1 MAKVEQFNLIAN
13 SSITSD
19 HMLYVVNESA
29 DTDHK
34 LQLNTM
40 YPSLSDQGSAGL
52 AIHNGL
58 TNTTQINLKK
68 IQVASTSSGAVTIA
82 THADGHLLIT
92 LVESALNLANCSNA
106 SSGFLTTVNLTSN
119 VGSTVLPVA
128 NGGTG
133 AASLTDGGILL
144 GSGTGVVTAMAVLAK
159 GSLVV
164 GDGTTDPQA
173 LVAGTNGYILSADSS
188 TTTGLAYLQTLPV
201 ANGGT
206 GATSLTANGVLI
218 GNGTSAVTS
227 VDLSTKGQILIGD
240 GTGNPSALSVGS
252 NGQRLVA
259 DSTAGNGV
267 AWENN
272 HLDLLDEFVMP
283 GSTVLDMNNNN
294 IDLGTGW
301 LSGNGTAEGINI
313 DSAGKVFIG
322 EDTPSAFF
330 DTALNIIG
338 DITVSGPSQFAF
350 TGKPNSGS
358 GLTMS
363 LIGGGSTGA
372 AAGGLKVFGGSSTGG
387 NGNGG
392 NLTLGGGLKNGS
404 GDDGT
409 IIFMTADTEAMS
421 ITADQDVNVK
431 KSIIFHTATE
441 GIVYTSMGTVTQ
453 ATDHST
459 AVTVNA
465 MAGVITL
472 ASVVLATGAEAQF
485 TITNSA
491 VQADSLILLTVD
503 SPAAGSSTDDSCL
516 LAQVTGKADGS
527 FKVILKNVGDANTD
541 ANARKI
547 NFLII
552 NNSVW

>member
-82 THADGHLLIT
+82 THTDGHLLIT

-188 TTTGLAYLQTLPV
+188 TTTGLVYLQTLPV

-206 GATSLTANGVLI
+206 GATTLTANGVLI

-227 VDLSTKGQILIGD
+227 VALATKGQILVGD
-240 GTGNPSALSVGS
+240 GSGNPSALSVGTD
-252 NGQRLVA
+252 GQLLMA
-259 DSTAGNGV
+259 NAASGNGV
-267 AWENN
+267 QWINN

-283 GSTVLDMNNNN
+283 GSTVLDMNNNI

-313 DSAGKVFIG
+313 DAAGKVFIG
-322 EDTPSAFF
+322 EDTPTAFF
-330 DTALNIIG
+330 DTALNFIG
-338 DITVSGPSQFAF
+338 DITVSGASVFQA
-350 TGKPNSGS
+350 KAVSGAGS
-358 GLTMS
+358 NIS
-363 LIGGGSTGA
+363 LIAGGSTGA
-372 AAGGLKVFGGSSTGG
+372 SAGGMVVKGGNSTGG

-404 GDDGT
+404 GTDGT
-409 IIFMTADTEAMS
+409 IIFKTGDTEAMS
-421 ITADQDVNVK
+421 ITAAQDVNVK
-431 KSIIFHTATE
+431 KSIIFNDATE

-472 ASVVLATGAEAQF
+472 AAVVLATGAEEQF

-503 SPAAGSSTDDSCL
+503 SPVAGSSTDDSCL

-552 NNSVW
+552 NNSV

>member
-19 HMLYVVNESA
+19 HMLYVVNESV

-144 GSGTGVVTAMAVLAK
+144 GSGTGAVTAMAVLGK
-159 GSLVV
+159 GSIIA
-164 GDGTTDPQA
+164 GDGTTDPA
-173 LVAGTNGYILSADSS
+173 VVTVGTNGYLLQADSTAGAGVS
-188 TTTGLAYLQTLPV
+188 WLQTLPV

-206 GATSLTANGVLI
+206 GATTLTANGVLI

-227 VDLSTKGQILIGD
+227 VALATKGQILVGD
-240 GTGNPSALSVGS
+240 GTGNPSALTVGTD
-252 NGQRLVA
+252 GQLLMA
-259 DSTAGNGV
+259 NAAAGSGV
-267 AWENN
+267 QWINN

-283 GSTVLDMNNNN
+283 GSTVLDMNNNI

-313 DSAGKVFIG
+313 DAAGKVFIG
-322 EDTPSAFF
+322 EDTPTAFF
-330 DTALNIIG
+330 DTALNFIG
-338 DITVSGPSQFAF
+338 DITVSGASVFQA
-350 TGKPNSGS
+350 KAVSGAGS
-358 GLTMS
+358 NIS
-363 LIGGGSTGA
+363 LIAGGSTGA
-372 AAGGLKVFGGSSTGG
+372 SAGGMVVKGGDSTGG

-404 GDDGT
+404 GTDGT
-409 IIFMTADTEAMS
+409 IVFKTGNTEAMS
-421 ITADQDVNVK
+421 ITAAQDLNVK
-431 KSIIFHTATE
+431 KSIIFNDATE

-453 ATDHST
+453 ASNHST
-459 AVTVNA
+459 TVTVNA

-472 ASVVLATGAEAQF
+472 AAVALGTGAEAQF
-485 TITNSA
+485 QINNSA

-503 SPAAGSSTDDSCL
+503 SPVEGSSTDDSCV

-541 ANARKI
+541 TNARKI

-552 NNSVW
+552 NNSV

>member
-1 MAKVEQFNLIAN
+1 MAKVEDFNLIAN
-13 SSITSD
+13 SSVVSD
-19 HMLYVVNESA
+19 HMIYVVNENT
-29 DTDHK
+29 DTDFK

-40 YPSLSDQGSAGL
+40 YPTINDQGSAGQ

-58 TNTTQINLKK
+58 TNITQLNLKK
-68 IQVASTSSGAVTIA
+68 LQVASTSSGAVTIA
-82 THADGHLLIT
+82 THTDGHLLIT
-92 LVESALNLANCSNA
+92 LVEASLDLSNCDNS

-144 GSGTGVVTAMAVLAK
+144 GSGTGAITAMAVLAK

-164 GDGTTDPQA
+164 GDGAADPQA
-173 LVAGTNGYILSADSS
+173 LTVGTNGYFLVADSS
-188 TTTGLAYLQTLPV
+188 QSLGVKWNQTLGV

-206 GATSLTANGVLI
+206 GANTLTANGVLI
-218 GNGTSAVTS
+218 GNGTGAVTA

-240 GTGNPSALSVGS
+240 GTGNPSALSVGTD
-252 NGQRLVA
+252 GQLLTA
-259 DSTAGNGV
+259 NAAAGNGV
-267 AWENN
+267 QWINN

-283 GSTVLDMNNNN
+283 GSTVLDMNNNI

-313 DSAGKVFIG
+313 DAAGKVFIG
-322 EDTPSAFF
+322 EDTPTAFF
-330 DTALNIIG
+330 DTALNFIG
-338 DITVSGPSQFAF
+338 DITVSGASVFQA
-350 TGKPNSGS
+350 KAVSGAGS
-358 GLTMS
+358 NIS
-363 LIGGGSTGA
+363 LIAGGSTGA
-372 AAGGLKVFGGSSTGG
+372 SAGGMVVKGGNSTGG
-387 NGNGG
+387 NGDGG

-404 GDDGT
+404 GTDGT
-409 IIFMTADTEAMS
+409 IIFKTADTEAMS
-421 ITADQDVNVK
+421 ITAAQDVNVK
-431 KSIIFHTATE
+431 KSIIFHSATE

-453 ATDHST
+453 SSDHST

-472 ASVVLATGAEAQF
+472 AAVVLATGAEEQF

-503 SPAAGSSTDDSCL
+503 SPVAGSSTDDSCL

-552 NNSVW
+552 NNSV

>member
-552 NNSVW
+552 NNSV

>member
-240 GTGNPSALSVGS
+240 GSGNPSALSVGTD
-252 NGQRLVA
+252 GQLLMA
-259 DSTAGNGV
+259 NAAAGAGV
-267 AWENN
+267 QWINN

-283 GSTVLDMNNNN
+283 GSTVLDMNNNI

-313 DSAGKVFIG
+313 DAAGKVFIG
-322 EDTPSAFF
+322 EDTPTAFF
-330 DTALNIIG
+330 DTALNFIG
-338 DITVSGPSQFAF
+338 DITVSGASVFQA
-350 TGKPNSGS
+350 KAVSGAGS
-358 GLTMS
+358 NIS
-363 LIGGGSTGA
+363 LIAGGSTGA
-372 AAGGLKVFGGSSTGG
+372 AGGGMVVKGGNSTGG

-404 GDDGT
+404 GTDGT
-409 IIFMTADTEAMS
+409 IIFKTGDTESMS
-421 ITADQDVNVK
+421 ITAAQDVNVK
-431 KSIIFHTATE
+431 KSIIFDSATE

-453 ATDHST
+453 ATNHST

-472 ASVVLATGAEAQF
+472 AAVVLATGTEAQF

-503 SPAAGSSTDDSCL
+503 SPVAGDSTDDSCM

-552 NNSVW
+552 NNSV

>member
-159 GSLVV
+159 GSIIA
-164 GDGTTDPQA
+164 GDGTTDPA
-173 LVAGTNGYILSADSS
+173 VVTVGTNGYLLQADSTAGAGVS
-188 TTTGLAYLQTLPV
+188 WLQTLPV

-206 GATSLTANGVLI
+206 GATTLTANGVLI

-227 VDLSTKGQILIGD
+227 VALATKGQILVGD
-240 GTGNPSALSVGS
+240 GTGNPSALTVGTD
-252 NGQRLVA
+252 GQLLMA
-259 DSTAGNGV
+259 NAAAGNGV
-267 AWENN
+267 QWINN

>member
-19 HMLYVVNESA
+19 HMLYVVNESV

-240 GTGNPSALSVGS
+240 GTGNPSALSVGTD
-252 NGQRLVA
+252 GQLLMA
-259 DSTAGNGV
+259 NAAAGNGV
-267 AWENN
+267 QWINN

-283 GSTVLDMNNNN
+283 GSTVLDMNNNI

-313 DSAGKVFIG
+313 DAAGKVFIG
-322 EDTPSAFF
+322 EDTPTAFF

-338 DITVSGPSQFAF
+338 DVSVSNTSQFSMS
-350 TGKPNSGS
+350 GKANSGA

-363 LIGGGSTGA
+363 FIAGGSTGA
-372 AAGGLKVFGGSSTGG
+372 SAGAMVVKGGDSTGG

-409 IIFMTADTEAMS
+409 IIFKTGDTEAMS
-421 ITADQDVNVK
+421 VTRTQDLSVK
-431 KSIIFHTATE
+431 KSIIFDSATE

-453 ATDHST
+453 ATNHST

-472 ASVVLATGAEAQF
+472 AAVALGTGAEAQF

-503 SPAAGSSTDDSCL
+503 SPVEGSSTDDSCV

-552 NNSVW
+552 NNSV

>member
-313 DSAGKVFIG
+313 DAAGKVFIG

-552 NNSVW
+552 NNSV